1 MLKLRTILLYNYP
14 YYLLLIIVL
23 LISIPRLIIP
33 KVSNYSTTNKEI
45 TGIVIDYDY
54 SNTTL
59 KITLHNKEKLII
71 NYYLSENKKININV
85 GDKIKV
91 IGEFTEPTS
100 NTTKYLFNYKKYLY
114 NKDIFYI
121 VNATSIKKISS
132 TKNIYYK
139 LKQILLNITSSSPYL
154 KAFILGDTSQISQDV
169 KRAYQEIGINHL
181 LAIGGMQ
188 ITILSQALLI
198 FLKKI
203 KVPETKRYIITSVVI
218 IIYFLLIEFTAS
230 SLRGLLFF
238 FLFSINQLYYFYIK
252 PQNIF
257 LVVLAITLLINPYF
271 IYDIGFQYSFL
282 ISITLILTS
291 HLITGNYLLKLLK
304 TSTISF
310 LISIPISLYN
320 YFQINIL
327 SIIYNMFY
335 VPFVNV
341 VIFPMSILTVLI
353 KPLLPIYNVLIFL
366 LEKTSLL
373 LSNISLGKLIFPRL
387 PIIIY
392 IIYFIVIII
401 VFINIKKHNLKPLV
415 ILSILL
421 LIHYIYPSITRTT
434 YIKMIDVGQGDS
446 ILIHSNNESILF
458 DTGGKMSFSEEEKSS
473 IVLNTTIPLLKSL
486 GIRKLKYL
494 VLTHGDADHMGEAK
508 YLIKNF
514 NVENILINE
523 GNLNYLEKELISLTS
538 NVEVAKEGKYISC
551 GDIDL
556 VQLNTDLSDENDS
569 SQVYYG
575 KYNDI
580 TLLFT
585 GDASLKSEDYIL
597 NNYDIGEIDILK
609 VGHHGSKTS
618 TGKKLLETIKPKY
631 ALISCGKDNK
641 FGHPNESVI
650 DNLSESKIYRTD
662 LDGSVKIKITNNKIQ
677 IEKFIS

>member
-14 YYLLLIIVL
+14 YYLLLIIIL

-33 KVSNYSTTNKEI
+33 KVSNYSTTNTEI

-59 KITLHNKEKLII
+59 KITLHKKEKLII
-71 NYYLSENKKININV
+71 NYYLTENKKININV

-132 TKNIYYK
+132 AKNIYYK

-218 IIYFLLIEFTAS
+218 IIYFSLIEFTAS

-320 YFQINIL
+320 YFQINIM

-353 KPLLPIYNVLIFL
+353 KPLLPIYNILIFL

-373 LSNISLGKLIFPRL
+373 LSNITLGKLIFPRL

-392 IIYFIVIII
+392 IIYFLVIII

-421 LIHYIYPSITRTT
+421 LIHYIYPSITRIT

-523 GNLNYLEKELISLTS
+523 GKLNYLEKELISLTS

-585 GDASLKSEDYIL
+585 GDASLKSEEYIL

-641 FGHPNESVI
+641 FGHPNESVLNNLI
-650 DNLSESKIYRTD
+650 DSKIYRTD
-662 LDGSVKIKITNNKIQ
+662 INGSVKIKITNNKIQ

>member
-14 YYLLLIIVL
+14 YYLLLIIIL
-23 LISIPRLIIP
+23 LISIPRLILP
-33 KVSNYSTTNKEI
+33 KVSNYSTTNTEI

-59 KITLHNKEKLII
+59 KITLHKKEKLII

-218 IIYFLLIEFTAS
+218 IIYFSLIEFTAS

-320 YFQINIL
+320 YFQINIM

-353 KPLLPIYNVLIFL
+353 KPLLPIYNILIFL

-373 LSNISLGKLIFPRL
+373 LSNITLGKLIFPRL

-392 IIYFIVIII
+392 IIYFLVIII

-421 LIHYIYPSITRTT
+421 LIHYIYPSITRIT

-523 GNLNYLEKELISLTS
+523 GKLNYLEKELISLTS

-585 GDASLKSEDYIL
+585 GDASLKSEEYIL

-641 FGHPNESVI
+641 FGHPNESVLNNLI
-650 DNLSESKIYRTD
+650 DSKIYRTD
-662 LDGSVKIKITNNKIQ
+662 INGSVKIKITNNKIQ

>member
-23 LISIPRLIIP
+23 LISVPRLIIP
-33 KVSNYSTTNKEI
+33 KVSNYSTANTEI

-218 IIYFLLIEFTAS
+218 IIYFSLIEFTAS

-238 FLFSINQLYYFYIK
+238 FLFSINQLYYFYVK

-341 VIFPMSILTVLI
+341 IIFPMSILTVLI
-353 KPLLPIYNVLIFL
+353 KPLLPLYNILIFL

-486 GIRKLKYL
+486 GIKKLKYL

-523 GNLNYLEKELISLTS
+523 GKLNYLEKELISLTS
-538 NVEVAKEGKYISC
+538 NVEVAKEGRYISC

-556 VQLNTDLSDENDS
+556 IQLNTDLSDENDS

-618 TGKKLLETIKPKY
+618 TGKKLLETINPKY

-641 FGHPNESVI
+641 FGHPNESVLNNLI
-650 DNLSESKIYRTD
+650 DSKIYRTD
-662 LDGSVKIKITNNKIQ
+662 INGSVILNIKNNKLEI
-677 IEKFIS
+677 KPFIP

>member
-14 YYLLLIIVL
+14 YYLLLAIVL

-33 KVSNYSTTNKEI
+33 KVSNYSTNDTEVS
-45 TGIVIDYDY
+45 GIIIAYDY
-54 SNTTL
+54 SNTNL
-59 KITLHNKEKLII
+59 KITLHNKEKIII
-71 NYYLSENKKININV
+71 NYYLQENEKININI
-85 GDKIKV
+85 GDKIKA

-139 LKQILLNITSSSPYL
+139 IKQILLNTTASSPYL

-188 ITILSQALLI
+188 ITILAQVLLT
-198 FLKKI
+198 FFKKI
-203 KVPETKRYIITSVVI
+203 KVPETKRYIFTSLVI
-218 IIYFLLIEFTAS
+218 LFYFSLIEFTAS

-320 YFQINIL
+320 YFQINL
-327 SIIYNMFY
+327 MSVIYNMFY
-335 VPFVNV
+335 VPLVNI
-341 VIFPMSILTVLI
+341 VIFPMSILTVII
-353 KPLLPIYNVLIFL
+353 KPLLPIYNILIFI

-373 LSNISLGKLIFPRL
+373 VSNLSLGKLIFPRL

-392 IIYFIVIII
+392 FVYFIVIII

-415 ILSILL
+415 LLTILL
-421 LIHYIYPSITRTT
+421 LIHYIYPTITRTT

-446 ILIHSNNESILF
+446 ILLHSNSESVLF
-458 DTGGKMSFSEEEKSS
+458 DTGGKLSFSEEEKSN

-508 YLIKNF
+508 YLIKYF
-514 NVENILINE
+514 NVEKILINE
-523 GNLNYLEKELISLTS
+523 GELNYLEKELISLTS
-538 NVEVAKEGKYISC
+538 NVEVANEGKYISC

-569 SQVYYG
+569 SQVYFG
-575 KYNDI
+575 KYNNI
-580 TLLFT
+580 TILLT
-585 GDASLKSEDYIL
+585 GDASIKSEDYIL
-597 NNYDIGEIDILK
+597 NNYDIGNIDILK

-618 TGKKLLETIKPKY
+618 TGKKLVEIIEPKY

-641 FGHPNESVI
+641 FNHPHESVL
-650 DNLSESKIYRTD
+650 DNLADSKIYRTD
-662 LDGSVKIKITNNKIQ
+662 QDGSIMFEIKNNIIKIRNYV
-677 IEKFIS
+677 S

>member
-341 VIFPMSILTVLI
+341 IIFPMSILTVLI

-473 IVLNTTIPLLKSL
+473 IVFNTTIPLLKSL

-523 GNLNYLEKELISLTS
+523 GKLNYLEKELISLTS

-597 NNYDIGEIDILK
+597 SNYDIGEIDILK

-618 TGKKLLETIKPKY
+618 TGEKLLKVIKPKY

>member
-353 KPLLPIYNVLIFL
+353 KPLLPLYNILIFL

-434 YIKMIDVGQGDS
+434 YITMIDVGQGDS

-523 GNLNYLEKELISLTS
+523 GKLNYLEKELISLTS

-597 NNYDIGEIDILK
+597 SNYDIGEIDILK

-618 TGKKLLETIKPKY
+618 TGKKLLETITPKY

-641 FGHPNESVI
+641 FGHPNESVLNNLI
-650 DNLSESKIYRTD
+650 DSKIYRTD
-662 LDGSVKIKITNNKIQ
+662 INGSVKIKITNNKIQ

>member
-23 LISIPRLIIP
+23 LISVPRLIIP
-33 KVSNYSTTNKEI
+33 KVSNYSTTNTEI

-198 FLKKI
+198 FLKKL
-203 KVPETKRYIITSVVI
+203 KVQETKRYIITSVVI
-218 IIYFLLIEFTAS
+218 IIYFSLIEFTAS

-238 FLFSINQLYYFYIK
+238 FLFSINQLYYFYVK
-252 PQNIF
+252 PQNLF
-257 LVVLAITLLINPYF
+257 LVVLAITLLINPFF

-320 YFQINIL
+320 YYQINIL

-353 KPLLPIYNVLIFL
+353 KPLLPLYNILIFL

-421 LIHYIYPSITRTT
+421 LIHYIYPSITRIT
-434 YIKMIDVGQGDS
+434 YIKRIDVGQGDS

-514 NVENILINE
+514 NVKNVLINE
-523 GNLNYLEKELISLTS
+523 GKLNYLEKELISLIS
-538 NVEVAKEGKYISC
+538 NVEVAKEGRYISC

-641 FGHPNESVI
+641 FGHPNESVLNNLI
-650 DNLSESKIYRTD
+650 DSKIYRTD
-662 LDGSVKIKITNNKIQ
+662 INGSVIFNIKNNKLEI
-677 IEKFIS
+677 KSFLP

>member
-14 YYLLLIIVL
+14 YYLLLIIIL

-33 KVSNYSTTNKEI
+33 KVSNYSTTNTEI

-154 KAFILGDTSQISQDV
+154 KAFILGDTSQISQDA

-218 IIYFLLIEFTAS
+218 IIYFSLIEFTAS

-320 YFQINIL
+320 YFQINIM
-327 SIIYNMFY
+327 SIIYNIFY

-353 KPLLPIYNVLIFL
+353 KPLLPIYNILIFL

-373 LSNISLGKLIFPRL
+373 LSNITLGKLIFPRL

-523 GNLNYLEKELISLTS
+523 GKLNYLEKELISLTS

-551 GDIDL
+551 GDINL

-641 FGHPNESVI
+641 FGHPNESVLNNLI
-650 DNLSESKIYRTD
+650 DSKIYRTD
-662 LDGSVKIKITNNKIQ
+662 INGSVIFNIKNNKLEI
-677 IEKFIS
+677 KPFVP

>member
-23 LISIPRLIIP
+23 LISIPRLILP
-33 KVSNYSTTNKEI
+33 KVSNYSTTNTEI

-139 LKQILLNITSSSPYL
+139 LKQILLNITSNSPYL

-320 YFQINIL
+320 YFQINIM

-415 ILSILL
+415 ILSTLL

-446 ILIHSNNESILF
+446 ILMHSNNESILF

-523 GNLNYLEKELISLTS
+523 GKLNYLEKELISLTS

-556 VQLNTDLSDENDS
+556 VQLNTDLYDENDS

-597 NNYDIGEIDILK
+597 NNYNIGEIDILK

>member
-23 LISIPRLIIP
+23 LISVPRLIIP
-33 KVSNYSTTNKEI
+33 KVSNYSTANTEI

-218 IIYFLLIEFTAS
+218 IIYFSLIEFTAS

-238 FLFSINQLYYFYIK
+238 FLFSINQLYYFYVK

-341 VIFPMSILTVLI
+341 IIFPMSILTVLI
-353 KPLLPIYNVLIFL
+353 KPLLPLYNILIFL

-486 GIRKLKYL
+486 GIKKLKYL

-523 GNLNYLEKELISLTS
+523 GKLNYPEKELISLTS
-538 NVEVAKEGKYISC
+538 NVEVAKEGRYISC

-556 VQLNTDLSDENDS
+556 IQLNTDLSDENDS

-618 TGKKLLETIKPKY
+618 TGKKLLETINPKY

-641 FGHPNESVI
+641 FGHPNESVLNNLI
-650 DNLSESKIYRTD
+650 DSKIYRTD
-662 LDGSVKIKITNNKIQ
+662 INGSVILNIKNNKLEI
-677 IEKFIS
+677 KPFIP

>member
-33 KVSNYSTTNKEI
+33 KVSNYSTTNTEI

-218 IIYFLLIEFTAS
+218 IIYFSLIEFTAS

-257 LVVLAITLLINPYF
+257 LVVLAITLLINPFF

-353 KPLLPIYNVLIFL
+353 KPLLPLYNILIFL

-486 GIRKLKYL
+486 GIKKLKYL

-523 GNLNYLEKELISLTS
+523 GKLNYLEKELISLTS
-538 NVEVAKEGKYISC
+538 NVEVVKEGKYISC

-556 VQLNTDLSDENDS
+556 IQLNTDLSDENDS

-618 TGKKLLETIKPKY
+618 TGKKLLETINPKY

-641 FGHPNESVI
+641 FGHPNESVLNNLI
-650 DNLSESKIYRTD
+650 DSKIYRTD
-662 LDGSVKIKITNNKIQ
+662 INGSVIFNIKNNKLEI
-677 IEKFIS
+677 KPFLP

>member
-23 LISIPRLIIP
+23 LISVPRLIIP
-33 KVSNYSTTNKEI
+33 KVSNYSTANTEI

-71 NYYLSENKKININV
+71 NYYLPENKKININV

-218 IIYFLLIEFTAS
+218 IIYFSLIEFTAS

-353 KPLLPIYNVLIFL
+353 KPLLPLYNILIFL

-486 GIRKLKYL
+486 GIKKLKYL

-523 GNLNYLEKELISLTS
+523 GKLNYLEKELISLTS
-538 NVEVAKEGKYISC
+538 NVEVAKEGRYISC

-556 VQLNTDLSDENDS
+556 IQLNTDLSDENDS

-618 TGKKLLETIKPKY
+618 TGKKLLETINPKY

-641 FGHPNESVI
+641 FGHPNESVLNNLI
-650 DNLSESKIYRTD
+650 DSKIYRTD
-662 LDGSVKIKITNNKIQ
+662 INGSVIFNIKNNKLEI
-677 IEKFIS
+677 KPFLP

>member
-218 IIYFLLIEFTAS
+218 IIYFSLIEFTAS

-353 KPLLPIYNVLIFL
+353 KPLLPLYNILIFL

-421 LIHYIYPSITRTT
+421 LIHYIYPSIARTT

-473 IVLNTTIPLLKSL
+473 IVFNTTIPLLKSL

-523 GNLNYLEKELISLTS
+523 GKLNYLEKELISLTS

>member
-23 LISIPRLIIP
+23 LISVPRLIIP
-33 KVSNYSTTNKEI
+33 KVSNYSTANTEI

-85 GDKIKV
+85 GDKIKA

-218 IIYFLLIEFTAS
+218 IIYFSLIEFTAS

-238 FLFSINQLYYFYIK
+238 FLFSINQLYYFYVK

-353 KPLLPIYNVLIFL
+353 KPLLPIYNILIFL

-446 ILIHSNNESILF
+446 ILMHSNNESILF
-458 DTGGKMSFSEEEKSS
+458 DTGGKMSFSAEEKSS
-473 IVLNTTIPLLKSL
+473 IVLNTTIPLLKSV

-494 VLTHGDADHMGEAK
+494 VLILLHPRFPVF
-508 YLIKNF
+508 IFF
-514 NVENILINE
+514 N
-523 GNLNYLEKELISLTS
+523 LEL
-538 NVEVAKEGKYISC
+538 
-551 GDIDL
+551 
-556 VQLNTDLSDENDS
+556 
-569 SQVYYG
+569 
-575 KYNDI
+575 NDI
-580 TLLFT
+580 
-585 GDASLKSEDYIL
+585 ASL
-597 NNYDIGEIDILK
+597 
-609 VGHHGSKTS
+609 
-618 TGKKLLETIKPKY
+618 
-631 ALISCGKDNK
+631 
-641 FGHPNESVI
+641 
-650 DNLSESKIYRTD
+650 
-662 LDGSVKIKITNNKIQ
+662 
-677 IEKFIS
+677 

>member
-33 KVSNYSTTNKEI
+33 KVSNYSTTNTEI

-320 YFQINIL
+320 YFQINIM

-446 ILIHSNNESILF
+446 ILMHSNNESILF

-514 NVENILINE
+514 NVKNILINE
-523 GNLNYLEKELISLTS
+523 GKLNYLEKELISLTS

-597 NNYDIGEIDILK
+597 SNYDIGEIYILK

-618 TGKKLLETIKPKY
+618 TGEKLLKVIKPKY

>member
-33 KVSNYSTTNKEI
+33 KVSNYSTTNTEI

-238 FLFSINQLYYFYIK
+238 FLFSINQLYY
-252 PQNIF
+252 
-257 LVVLAITLLINPYF
+257 
-271 IYDIGFQYSFL
+271 
-282 ISITLILTS
+282 
-291 HLITGNYLLKLLK
+291 
-304 TSTISF
+304 
-310 LISIPISLYN
+310 
-320 YFQINIL
+320 
-327 SIIYNMFY
+327 
-335 VPFVNV
+335 
-341 VIFPMSILTVLI
+341 
-353 KPLLPIYNVLIFL
+353 
-366 LEKTSLL
+366 
-373 LSNISLGKLIFPRL
+373 
-387 PIIIY
+387 
-392 IIYFIVIII
+392 III
-401 VFINIKKHNLKPLV
+401 V
-415 ILSILL
+415 
-421 LIHYIYPSITRTT
+421 
-434 YIKMIDVGQGDS
+434 
-446 ILIHSNNESILF
+446 
-458 DTGGKMSFSEEEKSS
+458 
-473 IVLNTTIPLLKSL
+473 
-486 GIRKLKYL
+486 
-494 VLTHGDADHMGEAK
+494 
-508 YLIKNF
+508 
-514 NVENILINE
+514 
-523 GNLNYLEKELISLTS
+523 
-538 NVEVAKEGKYISC
+538 
-551 GDIDL
+551 
-556 VQLNTDLSDENDS
+556 
-569 SQVYYG
+569 
-575 KYNDI
+575 
-580 TLLFT
+580 
-585 GDASLKSEDYIL
+585 
-597 NNYDIGEIDILK
+597 
-609 VGHHGSKTS
+609 
-618 TGKKLLETIKPKY
+618 
-631 ALISCGKDNK
+631 
-641 FGHPNESVI
+641 
-650 DNLSESKIYRTD
+650 
-662 LDGSVKIKITNNKIQ
+662 
-677 IEKFIS
+677 